1 MPTNSS
7 TPPTTKVLLGCSE
20 CGATL
25 PDEAEFCLKCGKPV
39 ASPAKEPV
47 VVQVLPPAKLPQP
60 RRKRGVLLWILPVLL
75 VAVILWAVASDSPV
89 AQQVQEFVGLKQDR
103 TILDSTFSIG
113 PHTFRYYKSQE
124 SARR

>member
-7 TPPTTKVLLGCSE
+7 RQPRTKVLLGCSK

-39 ASPAKEPV
+39 ASLAKEPA

-60 RRKRGVLLWILPVLL
+60 RRKRRVLLWILLALL
-75 VAVILWAVASDSPV
+75 VGVILCAVTSDSQV
-89 AQQVQEFVGLKQDR
+89 AQHVQEVLGMKQD
-103 TILDSTFSIG
+103 
-113 PHTFRYYKSQE
+113 
-124 SARR
+124 